1 MNPNNIQQLR
11 KELLE
16 QRQFLAHDTTLYS
29 SIVLQIHEHVLI
41 ALNAFAHIQTIA
53 LYWPIRGEPDIRAVL
68 IDWCC
73 QNPKRR
79 LALPITKKNQPLTF
93 HEWAFDT
100 EMKPGLANIPE
111 PFQTPAIEPDLVFA
125 PCLGWQGFD
134 QRFWRLGYGGGYY
147 DRSFADYAL
156 VANPPIFLGISLEEF
171 QLSPVQWQT
180 QPHDIA
186 LDGIIT
192 EKNSRYS
199 KGFLPHQ

>member
-53 LYWPIRGEPDIRAVL
+53 LYWPIRGEPDIRSVL
-68 IDWCC
+68 MDWCG

-111 PFQTPAIEPDLVFA
+111 PFQTPVIEPDLIFA

-171 QLSPVQWQT
+171 QLSPVQW
-180 QPHDIA
+180 
-186 LDGIIT
+186 
-192 EKNSRYS
+192 
-199 KGFLPHQ
+199 